1 MREPASAEVTQ
12 LLHQWRDGDKP
23 AFDRLVGVA
32 YEQLKGIGRGLLKR
46 ERAGLTLQTQG
57 LVHEA
62 YLRLREL
69 DGMQWCDRKHFYGVA
84 AGVMR
89 RILVE
94 RARSRNAE
102 KRGGNVVCVSL
113 DDAKLGLEAPERG
126 VDVLALDA
134 ALLRLS
140 EVNEQHAR
148 VVELRY
154 FGGLSVEQ
162 TGEAMGISPATVK
175 RKWRVA
181 RAWLYREMC
190 APEP

>member
-1 MREPASAEVTQ
+1 MKEPASAEVTQ
-12 LLHQWRDGDKP
+12 LLHQWRGGDKP

-32 YEQLKGIGRGLLKR
+32 YEELKGIGRGLLRR
-46 ERAGLTLQTQG
+46 ERPGLTLQTQG

-69 DGMQWCDRKHFYGVA
+69 DGMHWCDRKHFYGVA

-94 RARSRNAE
+94 RARARNAG
-102 KRGGNVVCVSL
+102 KRGGDVVCISL

-126 VDVLALDA
+126 VDVLSLDA

-140 EVNEQHAR
+140 EVNEQQGR

-162 TGEAMGISPATVK
+162 TAEALGISPATVK

-190 APEP
+190 VPES